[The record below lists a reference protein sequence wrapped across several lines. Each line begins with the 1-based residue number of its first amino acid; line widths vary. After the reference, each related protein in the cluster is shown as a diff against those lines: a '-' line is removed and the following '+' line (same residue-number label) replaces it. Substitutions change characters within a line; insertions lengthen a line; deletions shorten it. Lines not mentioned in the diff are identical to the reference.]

1 MRDSAA
7 YAKQVR
13 RYFNRLKRSGPK
25 PALHE
30 FDDPLKQ
37 LMFAVL
43 SEDTSPSKAKAAVSR
58 LVSGTIDYNDLRVST
73 PTELARMISAD
84 IPDALSRATSLTT
97 VLGAIYEREN
107 SVTLD
112 ALKTGSRRD
121 ARAYLGNLAGM
132 TPYALASAMLWIFGD
147 HVIPIDEQMLET
159 LKKEEVIDP
168 ETQLEEAQAFLKRH
182 VGAGEARIFTALVKR
197 HAAQR
202 TARTTSSSSTP
213 KTQTKKTTPA

>member
-7 YAKQVR
+7 YAKQVK
-13 RYFNRLKRSGPK
+13 RYFNRLKRSGSK

-43 SEDTSPSKAKAAVSR
+43 SEDISLSKAKAAVSR

-73 PTELARMISAD
+73 PNELAGMISSD
-84 IPDALSRATSLTT
+84 IPQALPRATSLAKI
-97 VLGAIYEREN
+97 LGAIYEREN

-112 ALKTGSRRD
+112 ALKAGNRKD

-147 HVIPIDEQMLET
+147 HVIPVDEQMLET
-159 LKKEEVIDP
+159 LKKEEVIDA
-168 ETQLEEAQAFLKRH
+168 ETRLEEAQSFLKRH
-182 VGAGEARIFTALVKR
+182 VGAGEARMFTVLVKR
-197 HAAQR
+197 HTAQR
-202 TARTTSSSSTP
+202 TARTTSSWGTS
-213 KTQTKKTTPA
+213 

>member
-1 MRDSAA
+1 MRDSAV
-7 YAKQVR
+7 YAKQVQK
-13 RYFNRLKRSGPK
+13 YYNRLKRSGPK

-43 SEDTSPSKAKAAVSR
+43 SEDISPSKAKAAVSR

-73 PTELARMISAD
+73 PNELAGMISSD
-84 IPDALSRATSLTT
+84 IPHALSRATSLAQ

-112 ALKTGSRRD
+112 PLKAGSRRD

-132 TPYALASAMLWIFGD
+132 TPYALASTMLWAFGD
-147 HVIPIDEQMLET
+147 HVIPVDEQILET
-159 LKKEEVIDP
+159 LKKEEVVAP
-168 ETQLEEAQAFLKRH
+168 ETTAEEAQTFLKRH
-182 VGAGEARIFTALVKR
+182 VAASEARMFTALVKR

-202 TARTTSSSSTP
+202 TSRSPSSSNTR
-213 KTQTKKTTPA
+213 KTQP

>member
-1 MRDSAA
+1 MRDSAT
-7 YAKQVR
+7 YAKHLK
-13 RYFNRLKRSGPK
+13 RYFTRLKRSGPK

-43 SEDTSPSKAKAAVSR
+43 SEDISPSKAKAAVSR
-58 LVSGTIDYNDLRVST
+58 LVSGTIDYNDLRIST
-73 PTELARMISAD
+73 PTELARMISSD
-84 IPDALSRATSLTT
+84 IPQALSRTTSLAKI
-97 VLGAIYEREN
+97 LGAIYEREN

-112 ALKTGSRRD
+112 TVKAGNRKD

-132 TPYALASAMLWIFGD
+132 TPYVLASTMLWAFGD

-168 ETQLEEAQAFLKRH
+168 ETRPEEAQAFLKRH
-182 VGAGEARIFTALVKR
+182 VGAGDARMFTALVKR

-202 TARTTSSSSTP
+202 TARTTSSSDTR
-213 KTQTKKTTPA
+213 KTQTKKTTPT

>member
-7 YAKQVR
+7 YAKQVK

-43 SEDTSPSKAKAAVSR
+43 SEDVSPSKAKAAVSR

-73 PTELARMISAD
+73 PNELAGMISSD
-84 IPDALSRATSLTT
+84 IPHALSRATRLATI
-97 VLGAIYEREN
+97 LGAIYEREN
-107 SVTLD
+107 AVTLD
-112 ALKTGSRRD
+112 ALKAGTRRD
-121 ARAYLGNLAGM
+121 ARAYLGNLAGL
-132 TPYALASAMLWIFGD
+132 TPYALASTMLWIFGD

-168 ETQLEEAQAFLKRH
+168 ETRLEEAQAFLKRH
-182 VGAGEARIFTALVKR
+182 VAASDARMFTALVKR

-202 TARTTSSSSTP
+202 TARTTPSSSTRN
-213 KTQTKKTTPA
+213 TQTKKTTPT

>member
-7 YAKQVR
+7 YAKQVK

-25 PALHE
+25 PAGHE

-43 SEDTSPSKAKAAVSR
+43 SEDSSPSKAKAAVSR

-73 PTELARMISAD
+73 PTELAGMISSD
-84 IPDALSRATSLTT
+84 IPHAMSRATSLSMI
-97 VLGAIYEREN
+97 LGSIYEREN

-112 ALKTGSRRD
+112 ALKAGTRKD

-132 TPYALASAMLWIFGD
+132 TPYVLASTMLWIFGD

-168 ETQLEEAQAFLKRH
+168 ETRLEEAQAFLKRH
-182 VGAGEARIFTALVKR
+182 VAASDARMFTALVKR

-202 TARTTSSSSTP
+202 TARTTSSSSER
-213 KTQTKKTTPA
+213 KT